1 MFDQY
6 MQLKVIHKK
15 EKNNIDDFN
24 NEDQPTFLYI
34 KLNSEIVL
42 ERKTQCL
49 GAIDIQRDLV
59 NGIEVYSKLYAI
71 KVKLDKLETSNAQT
85 DLLRPRIPS

>member
-1 MFDQY
+1 

-34 KLNSEIVL
+34 KLNSEIVS
-42 ERKTQCL
+42 ERRKECL
-49 GAIDIQRDLV
+49 GDIDIEMDLV
-59 NGIEVYSKLYAI
+59 QGIECYAKLYAI
-71 KVKLDKLETSNAQT
+71 KIKLDKLDNINA
-85 DLLRPRIPS
+85 